1 MKYLDRLI
9 NFIFSLAI
17 LLISIVV
24 IMISA
29 GFIGYESVN
38 EWVKLTLF
46 SAQNNTITCI
56 VSIIVFLAALK
67 TTIFLSRTNGKKKS
81 AILVDTNHGKVQIAQ
96 ETIESTAK
104 GATKKYEQ
112 IKDVQVRMMKEKKG
126 INVYMALLVMPNTNV
141 IELSASVQD
150 AVKEAIEDTTGVK
163 VNNVDIKIKN
173 ISEGH
178 QNKTKLKEENI
189 KREEN
194 IIEEPNIVVP
204 QESTEENIENNIEN
218 IETTNEQQKTEE

>member
-17 LLISIVV
+17 LLVSIVV

-29 GFIGYESVN
+29 GFIGYESVDV
-38 EWVKLTLF
+38 WIKTTLF
-46 SAQNNTITCI
+46 STANNTVTCI
-56 VSIIVFLAALK
+56 VSIVVFLAALK

-96 ETIESTAK
+96 ETIENTAK
-104 GATKKYEQ
+104 GATKKYEE
-112 IKDVQVRMMKEKKG
+112 IKDVQVRMLKEKRG
-126 INVYMALLVMPNTNV
+126 INVYMALMVMPNTNV

-173 ISEGH
+173 ISEGR
-178 QNKTKLKEENI
+178 QNKPKVKEEAPKKEENVV
-189 KREEN
+189 
-194 IIEEPNIVVP
+194 EEPNVVIP
-204 QESTEENIENNIEN
+204 QENIEEN
-218 IETTNEQQKTEE
+218 TTVENQEESNEQEIKEE

>member
-17 LLISIVV
+17 LLVSIVV

-29 GFIGYESVN
+29 GFIGYESVDA
-38 EWVKLTLF
+38 WIKTTLF
-46 SAQNNTITCI
+46 STANNTVTCI
-56 VSIIVFLAALK
+56 VSIVVFLAALK

-96 ETIESTAK
+96 ETIENTAK
-104 GATKKYEQ
+104 GATKKYEE
-112 IKDVQVRMMKEKKG
+112 IKDVQVRMLKEKRG
-126 INVYMALLVMPNTNV
+126 INVYMALMVMPNTNV

-173 ISEGH
+173 ISEGR
-178 QNKTKLKEENI
+178 QNKPKVKEETPKKEENVV
-189 KREEN
+189 
-194 IIEEPNIVVP
+194 EEPNVVIP
-204 QESTEENIENNIEN
+204 QENIEEN
-218 IETTNEQQKTEE
+218 ATVENQEESNEQEIKEE